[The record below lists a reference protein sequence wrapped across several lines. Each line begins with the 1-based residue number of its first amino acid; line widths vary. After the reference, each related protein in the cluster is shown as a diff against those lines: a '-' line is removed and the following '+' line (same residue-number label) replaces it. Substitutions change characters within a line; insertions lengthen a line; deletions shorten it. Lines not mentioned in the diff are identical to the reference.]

1 MKKISKRIISFI
13 LIVSLSL
20 MTITAV
26 RADSGWDSNYDAGGW
41 SSSDSGWSSSDSG
54 WSSSDNDWSS
64 SSTYHSSSG
73 SYSGSGGFFLLVV
86 IFVTVFVII
95 ICSKKS
101 IKRSST
107 VTRRQMGLK
116 TDQFKDVSEELIK
129 SLLPGYTLDKLKKE
143 LFNKFVDIQLAWME
157 FDYDKL
163 RTLCTDELYNSYIA
177 QLEVLKAKFGKNI
190 MEYFDNMGIKVYDI
204 KKENN
209 VITIEVFMA
218 VSFYDYVINTMT
230 NKITRGTKTTK
241 IVNNYKMTFVVS
253 SKEQNIDKCPSCGAP
268 IKDGSSTVCEYC
280 NSTIVKPSNEFVLSK
295 KTNIND

>member
-41 SSSDSGWSSSDSG
+41 SSSNSGWSSSDSG

-116 TDQFKDVSEELIK
+116 TDQFEDVSEELIK
-129 SLLPGYTLDKLKKE
+129 SLLPSYTLDKLKK
-143 LFNKFVDIQLAWME
+143 
-157 FDYDKL
+157 
-163 RTLCTDELYNSYIA
+163 
-177 QLEVLKAKFGKNI
+177 
-190 MEYFDNMGIKVYDI
+190 
-204 KKENN
+204 
-209 VITIEVFMA
+209 
-218 VSFYDYVINTMT
+218 
-230 NKITRGTKTTK
+230 
-241 IVNNYKMTFVVS
+241 
-253 SKEQNIDKCPSCGAP
+253 
-268 IKDGSSTVCEYC
+268 
-280 NSTIVKPSNEFVLSK
+280 
-295 KTNIND
+295 